1 MLSANSSEPSSLF
14 SPYNSNTNMNSQ
26 EDIIESKFLK
36 RHQEF
41 INSENFSD
49 IKESTM
55 SSELSLGK
63 NSRNLIF
70 KQRRLK
76 QNIITQEITYSLKS
90 KLSIPLDWFEECNKS
105 NISISDISQII
116 PAFKNNSD
124 IKQKYYGLVGLR
136 KILLIPEVPIQ
147 DLLNEGIIQDLI
159 QLLDLNSN
167 PEFQYEALLC
177 LSYITSKT
185 NEEISFLIIKQGINK
200 IIKIFDTSID
210 EIKVQTPLFIANLI
224 NTIKIRDLLI
234 EEKIFDKILIV
245 LSSTKQKQLI
255 KNCTWAISN
264 FFRIKPIMKY
274 DIAKKCIKI
283 IARNLLMLQEDFE
296 FLSDACFILCF
307 ITENYKEGIKELM
320 EFDILEIII
329 KLLECKVTYVQIT
342 CLRILGNI
350 ATGNANQT
358 QKLIDLGLL
367 NKLKITIFDSKKI
380 IRKETAWILSNIAAG
395 TQKQIETLISEDF
408 LPIFEYV
415 IKNDE
420 YEVKKECIWAMCNL
434 TSAKNPIFLKKIL
447 QQGILECLGQCLLID
462 EARNLAVAL
471 EALGNLLSYGK
482 SYKINEANPVVE
494 EIERLGMND
503 LLENL
508 QKHPVEIVYEKTLR
522 LLLEYFDVQ
531 YND

>member
-1 MLSANSSEPSSLF
+1 
-14 SPYNSNTNMNSQ
+14 
-26 EDIIESKFLK
+26 
-36 RHQEF
+36 
-41 INSENFSD
+41 
-49 IKESTM
+49 
-55 SSELSLGK
+55 
-63 NSRNLIF
+63 
-70 KQRRLK
+70 
-76 QNIITQEITYSLKS
+76 
-90 KLSIPLDWFEECNKS
+90 
-105 NISISDISQII
+105 
-116 PAFKNNSD
+116 
-124 IKQKYYGLVGLR
+124 
-136 KILLIPEVPIQ
+136 
-147 DLLNEGIIQDLI
+147 
-159 QLLDLNSN
+159 
-167 PEFQYEALLC
+167 
-177 LSYITSKT
+177 
-185 NEEISFLIIKQGINK
+185 
-200 IIKIFDTSID
+200 
-210 EIKVQTPLFIANLI
+210 
-224 NTIKIRDLLI
+224 
-234 EEKIFDKILIV
+234 
-245 LSSTKQKQLI
+245 
-255 KNCTWAISN
+255 
-264 FFRIKPIMKY
+264 MKY

-531 YND
+531 YNDYLKCYNCLK